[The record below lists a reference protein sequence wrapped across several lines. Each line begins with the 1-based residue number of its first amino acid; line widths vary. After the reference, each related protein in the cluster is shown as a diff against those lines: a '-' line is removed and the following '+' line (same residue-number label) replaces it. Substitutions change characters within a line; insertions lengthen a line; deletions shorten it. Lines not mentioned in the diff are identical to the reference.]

1 MKRPRYKSKYA
12 VREADTNVQSI
23 IDELIG
29 TKWSGS
35 NEGQMKAVQLLKG
48 LATSDDPAAN
58 KFMQKLDQVTSG
70 LDPKEFSEQRTEAID
85 KNSSIIK
92 QIAQAFRN
100 FNHFWGVMVSPK
112 GELQLSVVD
121 SDLGKRIYLITVKET
136 PKVPK

>member
-1 MKRPRYKSKYA
+1 MKRPRYERKYP

-35 NEGQMKAVQLLKG
+35 NEEQMKAVQLLKG

-70 LDPKEFSEQRTEAID
+70 LDSKEFSE
-85 KNSSIIK
+85 
-92 QIAQAFRN
+92 
-100 FNHFWGVMVSPK
+100 
-112 GELQLSVVD
+112 
-121 SDLGKRIYLITVKET
+121 GKR
-136 PKVPK
+136 